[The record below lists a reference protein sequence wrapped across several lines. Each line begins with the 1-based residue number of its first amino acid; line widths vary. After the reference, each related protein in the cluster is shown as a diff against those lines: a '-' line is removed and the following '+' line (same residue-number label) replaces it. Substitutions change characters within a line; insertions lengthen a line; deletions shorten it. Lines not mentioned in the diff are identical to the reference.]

1 MSMISN
7 GWMVFAGGVLLS
19 GISLAG
25 VRGQMQAP
33 GGDAAPLAQVDP
45 AALSAEET
53 LSRVHTMQGQMK
65 KTEGRVVSLQRRAE
79 TKRDMVMI
87 NCTAD
92 KLVQVRGYIAVGDQ
106 SVVSVETA
114 AANHDD
120 GARAHGFERTN
131 IVYQKVLVLG
141 TEAEGCVGE
150 DVSYIGSTRTDI
162 EVDPNIPVEDP
173 TVPPA
178 GIIPN
183 AARPPEASPFA

>member
-1 MSMISN
+1 MSIVSKR
-7 GWMVFAGGVLLS
+7 WMVVAGGVLLS

-33 GGDAAPLAQVDP
+33 GGSADPLAQVDP
-45 AALSAEET
+45 ATLSAEET
-53 LSRVHTMQGQMK
+53 LSRVRTMQGTMQ
-65 KTEGRVVSLQRRAE
+65 KTEGRVVALQRRAE
-79 TKRDMVMI
+79 TKRDMVMV
-87 NCTAD
+87 NCTSD
-92 KLVQVRGYIAVGDQ
+92 KLVQVRGYIAVGNQ
-106 SVVSVETA
+106 AVVSVETA

-120 GARAHGFERTN
+120 GARVHGLERTN

-150 DVSYIGSTRTDI
+150 DVSYIGSTRNDV